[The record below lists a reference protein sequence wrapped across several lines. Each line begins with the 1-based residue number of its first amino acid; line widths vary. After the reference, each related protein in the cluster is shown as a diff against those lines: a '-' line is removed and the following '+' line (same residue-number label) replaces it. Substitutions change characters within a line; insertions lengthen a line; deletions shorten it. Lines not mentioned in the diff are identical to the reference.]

1 MPLMQISVMY
11 RYFTLLLLVSDLL
24 SINEAT
30 AQSSSSFEM
39 RYFTDDPKANGE
51 TDFKGETAIF
61 DTDQRIEF
69 LKQYA
74 GFSKKFFQDEQLDFM
89 VVPAQ
94 EAREATF
101 CIKPQPLPEHRV
113 RMVLDQWKWRGYRAG
128 MEEAAT
134 GELRQYE
141 SSPGIAVRNGT
152 LVTSSDRSLYTW
164 KFPSQGW
171 RFSFSW
177 KAKTPTNDVKAA
189 FVFSESGEITGCEVG
204 FGGDGR
210 FYYTT
215 ANNETVEASEYLPET
230 WYYFK
235 MEFDLAAFQRG
246 KDLVRYNLYIN
257 GERVADYVPL
267 QRVVTG
273 GVGYAQHF
281 SSIARINCMVLE
293 AGKGVQLD
301 DIWGVGYHLTG
312 RESYPYIVETFLD
325 ENFDTVGTNKGWQT
339 LEFNDRS
346 WEQGSLPIVLGSER
360 LQGEDL
366 YLRKIV
372 RVGNFDKAYLNI
384 ETLDPG
390 GEVWVNGRVA
400 AVISDRSPQRI
411 DLTSFLRKNGEN
423 IIGLKVNHFYLKEGV
438 GEIMPHSSL
447 DFNIGWF
454 AGRMTLDLL
463 PLTSID
469 DVFVHTRSL
478 SADEALESVTVHI
491 ENKYWLAFRG
501 RLEAGLYPWFPEESS
516 EAVAL
521 ASADLLLPHDVSST
535 QLTFVVSNP
544 SLWTPEHPSLYKLQV
559 VLKDE
564 QGNIVDDFVTT
575 TGIRTLSQ
583 EGGAFRLN
591 GRVSMLN
598 GAQIM
603 GYRSPIEDM
612 VTRGRCAPADWIARE
627 ILQVKKMNGNLLR
640 VHVHHW
646 EFPARGINDP
656 RYAEFADQLGIM
668 LIWCPTAWIRT
679 GRGWGDVDFEH
690 YPDYMRQV
698 INHPSIVIWEVANH
712 TQSFKGR
719 PVSESD
725 VFCEQAYNT
734 IYPVD
739 PSRIISFN
747 SHIGHLHYGNDE
759 GTIDQAGNRITPGW
773 AWTAPN
779 VTRGNQDSP
788 TGYGKT
794 WTVLREYPGDY
805 RASFLNSGDRAY
817 FNFEHEESIAQP
829 NWNLVRGKPWY
840 HLQSY
845 EWSYDEG
852 SIGRRLTLDEW
863 QESQAWQAF
872 SAWEAMKKMR
882 CLDYDGF
889 SWCCL
894 HGGANSVTYKKPLID
909 FTGHAKLAWHV
920 NRMVF
925 QHTVAGTGN
934 VDVAIGPE
942 DRIEPVVINWDD
954 EKKVDLTVRVLDI
967 EQREVASHVYKD
979 VELEGGRNVKMLDGF
994 KPPGMKEGYYFLVFE
1009 IN

>member
-1 MPLMQISVMY
+1 MPIKHTKVMC
-11 RYFTLLLLVSDLL
+11 RYL
-24 SINEAT
+24 SILLFISGLLACEKTT

-51 TDFKGETAIF
+51 TDFRGETEVF
-61 DTDQRIEF
+61 NTDQRIEF
-69 LKQYA
+69 LRHYA

-89 VVPAQ
+89 VVSG
-94 EAREATF
+94 REAGEVARR
-101 CIKPQPLPEHRV
+101 IKPQPLPEHRD
-113 RMVLDQWKWRGYRAG
+113 RMVLDQWKWRGYREG
-128 MEEAAT
+128 MEKAADLKLQ
-134 GELRQYE
+134 GYE
-141 SSPGIAVRNGT
+141 NSPGISVQNGS
-152 LVTSSDRSLYTW
+152 LVTTSNKTRYTW
-164 KFPSQGW
+164 EFPSQGW

-177 KAKTPTNDVKAA
+177 KAKVPSNEAKAA
-189 FVFSESGEITGCEVG
+189 FVFSESGEIAGSEVG
-204 FGGDGR
+204 FGSNGR

-215 ANNETVEASEYLPET
+215 ANNETVEASEYMPDK
-230 WYYFK
+230 WYDFK
-235 MEFDLAAFQRG
+235 IEFDLAAIQRQ
-246 KDLVRYNLYIN
+246 DFVRYNLYIN

-281 SSIARINCMVLE
+281 NSIAGINRMGLD
-293 AGKGVQLD
+293 AGKGVQID
-301 DIWGVGYHLTG
+301 DIWGVGYRLTG
-312 RESYPYIVETFLD
+312 RESYPYFVETFLD
-325 ENFDTVGTNKGWQT
+325 EHFDTVGTNQGWQT
-339 LEFNDRS
+339 PGFNDRS
-346 WEQGSLPIVLGSER
+346 WAQGSLPIVHGSER
-360 LQGEDL
+360 HEGEDL

-372 RVGNFDKAYLNI
+372 RVGDFDKAYLNI

-400 AVISDRSPQRI
+400 AVVSDRSPQRI
-411 DLTSFLRKNGEN
+411 DLSSFLHKNDEN
-423 IIGLKVNHFYLKEGV
+423 IIGVKVNHFYLKEGV

-478 SADEALESVTVHI
+478 SADKALESVRVKL

-501 RLEAGLYPWFPEESS
+501 TLEASMYPWFPEESS
-516 EAVAL
+516 EAVA
-521 ASADLLLPHDVSST
+521 ATSADLLLPHNRSIT
-535 QLTFVVSNP
+535 QLTLEVSDP
-544 SLWTPEHPSLYKLQV
+544 DFWTPEHPHLYKLQV

-564 QGNIVDDFVTT
+564 KGNIIDDHMTT
-575 TGIRTLSQ
+575 TGIRTVSQ
-583 EGGAFRLN
+583 EGGSFRLN

-603 GYRSPIEDM
+603 GFRAPLEDM
-612 VTRGRCAPADWIARE
+612 VIQGRCAPSDWIARE

-690 YPDYMRQV
+690 YPDYMQQV

-725 VFCEQAYNT
+725 IFCEQAYNT

-739 PSRIISFN
+739 PSRLISYN
-747 SHIGHLHYGNDE
+747 SHIAHLHYGNDE
-759 GTIDQAGNRITPGW
+759 GTIDQTGNRITPGW

-794 WTVLREYPGDY
+794 WTVLREYPGAY
-805 RASFLNSGDRAY
+805 RVSFLNSRDRAY

-829 NWNLVRGKPWY
+829 NWNLVKGKPWY

-920 NRMVF
+920 NKMVF

-954 EKKVDLTVRVLDI
+954 GKKVDLTVRILDAQ
-967 EQREVASHVYKD
+967 QREVASRVYRN
-979 VELEGGRNVKMLDGF
+979 VELEAGRTVKMLEGF
-994 KPPGMKEGYYFLVFE
+994 KPEGLKEGFYFLVFE